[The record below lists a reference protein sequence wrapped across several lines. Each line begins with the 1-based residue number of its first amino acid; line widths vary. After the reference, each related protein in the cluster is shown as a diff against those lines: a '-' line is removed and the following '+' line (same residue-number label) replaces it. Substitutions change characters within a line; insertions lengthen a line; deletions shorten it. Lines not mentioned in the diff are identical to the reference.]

1 MPWPN
6 IHVVWKAQRCLVR
19 INCWLHGSRFAA
31 MKWYPNIQYHQHHRY
46 HHDQSLKRLKMAT
59 ALSES
64 IVGVAINW
72 RPPFHFSIHE
82 MISPRG
88 CLSYNPG
95 NTAGCIRRYGHS
107 YISIICTQV
116 IPANTWGLHFKMTH
130 QGPDLW
136 LCAFTLAL
144 TPGWIFFG
152 HRVEEGGAK
161 AYSGPPWMYEASQR
175 TRTKHSPFDT

>member
-1 MPWPN
+1 MLESIVGLYGN
-6 IHVVWKAQRCLVR
+6 
-19 INCWLHGSRFAA
+19 RFTC
-31 MKWYPNIQYHQHHRY
+31 MKWYPNIQYHQHHPD

-116 IPANTWGLHFKMTH
+116 IPANIWGLHFKMTPP
-130 QGPDLW
+130 GPDFW
-136 LCAFTLAL
+136 LCVSVREYCAWRAVKSLVAWKLNIARGT
-144 TPGWIFFG
+144 TDPGY
-152 HRVEEGGAK
+152 RV
-161 AYSGPPWMYEASQR
+161 YNLSYLS
-175 TRTKHSPFDT
+175 S

>member
-1 MPWPN
+1 MDTEWNVAAAHCVDCVYHHSLPISPMPWPN

-31 MKWYPNIQYHQHHRY
+31 MKWCPNIQYHQHHRY

-72 RPPFHFSIHE
+72 RPAFHFSIHE

-88 CLSYNPG
+88 FPQYNPG
-95 NTAGCIRRYGHS
+95 NTAGCIRRYCHA
-107 YISIICTQV
+107 YISIIC
-116 IPANTWGLHFKMTH
+116 AGNTCKYLTRGDFV
-130 QGPDLW
+130 
-136 LCAFTLAL
+136 AL
-144 TPGWIFFG
+144 
-152 HRVEEGGAK
+152 
-161 AYSGPPWMYEASQR
+161 
-175 TRTKHSPFDT
+175 

>member
-1 MPWPN
+1 MLGDL
-6 IHVVWKAQRCLVR
+6 LVS
-19 INCWLHGSRFAA
+19 IVGLYGNRFTC
-31 MKWYPNIQYHQHHRY
+31 MKWYPNIQYHQHHPD

-107 YISIICTQV
+107 YISIICMQV
-116 IPANTWGLHFKMTH
+116 IPANIWGLHFKMTP
-130 QGPDLW
+130 QGPGFW
-136 LCAFTLAL
+136 LCV
-144 TPGWIFFG
+144 FFG
-152 HRVEEGGAK
+152 HRDVEGGAI
-161 AYSGPPWMYEASQR
+161 AYSGPPWMYEVGQR
-175 TRTKHSPFDT
+175 TRTKPFDK